1 MSWLSLLIALFQVR
15 NSTLVG
21 NAWWFDFFRHVVG
34 VEQFFL
40 GLSWFIFGIALV
52 GVIIMVVMGAFRD
65 FLDGGCFAVMFLGWL
80 ITLPLFEWVTLSLA
94 KGVLANFDPVIGIV
108 NQGSFFINAALYLL
122 LGGG

>member
-1 MSWLSLLIALFQVR
+1 MSWLSLLIALLQIR

-21 NAWWFDFFRHVVG
+21 NAWWFDFFTHVVG

-52 GVIIMVVMGAFRD
+52 GVIILALMGAFKG
-65 FLDGGCFAVMFLGWL
+65 LLQGGCTIVAFLVWL
-80 ITLPLFEWVTLSLA
+80 LTLPLFEWITLSLA

-108 NQGSFFINAALYLL
+108 NQGSFFVNAALYLL

>member
-15 NSTLVG
+15 NSALVG
-21 NAWWFDFFRHVVG
+21 NAWWFDFFTHVVG

-52 GVIIMVVMGAFRD
+52 GVIIMVAIRAFGD
-65 FLDGGCFAVMFLGWL
+65 FVQGGCFAVMFLGWL
-80 ITLPLFEWVTLSLA
+80 VTLPLFEWITLSLA
-94 KGVLANFDPVIGIV
+94 KGVLANFDPVMGIV
-108 NQGSFFINAALYLL
+108 NQGSFLVNAVLYLV